1 MGRVGGH
8 NIRGGV
14 GDAGHHIARAPRQI
28 VPRTRPQHAPETGV
42 RRAIIHSTMTA
53 IPLDDPVVQSLLD
66 GPNLARLSYIGT
78 DGRPRVV
85 PIWFTHKDGD
95 IIMVTGPKA
104 QKVRALEANGAVAI
118 SIDSNTPPYKV
129 LLIDGDATLENVE
142 GMDPLY
148 RGIVE
153 RYLGPAADGYLNA
166 LKVKRQ
172 VRIRT
177 KVRSYRIFDFVKRRP
192 KSLS

>member
-1 MGRVGGH
+1 
-8 NIRGGV
+8 
-14 GDAGHHIARAPRQI
+14 
-28 VPRTRPQHAPETGV
+28 
-42 RRAIIHSTMTA
+42 MTA
-53 IPLDDPVVQSLLD
+53 IPLDDPVVQSLLE

-85 PIWFTHKDGD
+85 PIWFTHEDGD

-104 QKVRALEANGAVAI
+104 EKVRSLEANSAVAI
-118 SIDSNTPPYKV
+118 SIDSSQPPYNV
-129 LLIDGDATLENVE
+129 LLIDGDATLEYTD

-153 RYLGPAADGYLNA
+153 RYLGAAADGYLNA